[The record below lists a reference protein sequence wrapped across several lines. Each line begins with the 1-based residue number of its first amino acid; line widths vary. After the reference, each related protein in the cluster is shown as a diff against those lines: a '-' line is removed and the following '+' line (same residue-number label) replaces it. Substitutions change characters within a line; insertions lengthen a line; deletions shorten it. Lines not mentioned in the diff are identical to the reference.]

1 MRIRKKYSL
10 AVFFSVTA
18 AVMVF
23 YDVSSE
29 LLTAYGIVATGVLGT
44 FGAADVF
51 DNKFKSGD

>member
-23 YDVSSE
+23 TDITSE
-29 LLTAYGIVATGVLGT
+29 VLTAYGLVATGILGA

-51 DNKFKSGD
+51 DNKFKGDE